1 MIVYHG
7 SLDVIEKPDVKYYY
21 KLLDFGKGFYV
32 TTVKKQ
38 AIRWAKRKRNILKKE
53 KAVVNIY
60 EMCEDLDGFKPK
72 TFPDDL
78 QEWLDFVCACRDGSE
93 EYQRYDIISG
103 KVADDDVF
111 RVVDMYHSG
120 AWEKER
126 ALREI
131 KTYPSYDQIAFIN
144 QDALDKLLT
153 FVSCEE
159 I

>member
-7 SLDVIEKPDVKYYY
+7 SLDVIEKPDVKYSY

-32 TTVKKQ
+32 TTVKEQ
-38 AIRWAKRKRNILKKE
+38 AVRWAKRKRNILKKE

-60 EMCEDLDGFKPK
+60 EMCEDLDGFKLK

-131 KTYPSYDQIAFIN
+131 KTYPSYDQISFIN